1 MSEDAR
7 QIEIFDISFSV
18 TKNGDIMSV
27 VFIDERESFVVFSNN
42 INNAYNNEFLSTRQK
57 GDKILYTQVNGRA
70 TILVPKSFIDLYSS
84 DEPTGKLMRRV
95 YANFRTSLDKI
106 KNGERTLLAD
116 FESINYIKDV
126 LREKSFFYDA
136 TLQEISESDSA
147 FYKLLS
153 SEMNKSR
160 ASRKFDP
167 EDIIKGLADCTHRE
181 FSKNFKIIDKL
192 D

>member
-70 TILVPKSFIDLYSS
+70 TILVPKPFIDLYSS

-106 KNGERTLLAD
+106 KNGERTSLAD

>member
-57 GDKILYTQVNGRA
+57 GDKISYTQNNGR
-70 TILVPKSFIDLYSS
+70 TSVIVPKPFIDLYSS

-106 KNGERTLLAD
+106 KNGERTSLAD

-153 SEMNKSR
+153 SDMNKSR

>member
-70 TILVPKSFIDLYSS
+70 TILVPKPFIDLYSS

-106 KNGERTLLAD
+106 KNGERTSLAD

-160 ASRKFDP
+160 TSRKFDP

>member
-70 TILVPKSFIDLYSS
+70 TILVPKPFIDLYSS